1 MNTDAMDRIYKE
13 HYNELY
19 LYALSLC
26 QKEDMAK
33 DLVNETFYKAFITSN
48 YPSGTFKYWL
58 FRVLK
63 NLFIDG
69 KRMDREVYSEDMD
82 RNPTSD
88 KVPESPAGSLFLKER
103 NRRLYAL
110 LLDLEPERYR
120 EVLTLYYYGELSI
133 KEIAKTIQETETHT
147 KTILYRARKKLG
159 KKLKEDPYE
168 F

>member
-1 MNTDAMDRIYKE
+1 MNTDAMDRIYTE

-69 KRMDREVYSEDMD
+69 KRKDREVFSEDMD
-82 RNPTSD
+82 RNPASD
-88 KVPESPAGSLFLKER
+88 KVPESPAGSFFLKER

-133 KEIAKTIQETETHT
+133 KEIAKTIQESETHT